1 MNKQNI
7 RSFLL
12 GGVLFF
18 GGMLCYKYLGS
29 LSAGQP
35 EENRARVEQISEKE
49 INAQDTTDI
58 IPSMS
63 VIEEV
68 PAQVTIHKRPPA
80 QGLVTIDT
88 NVLKV
93 AINAY
98 GDIVLVELKK
108 YPKTTKTKDQGFLLL
123 ENSSDRFYIAQI
135 GLLSGGGPDSKT
147 LGRAKFIS
155 KQHSYDL
162 SKQEEGFIDLVYA
175 PDPQQQQANKDIKF
189 IKRFYFNNNSYLIK
203 IDYIVVNNSNLEYKA
218 SLYGRLR
225 RLAEESKSGFFS
237 GGMRTYS
244 GAAIST
250 PNERYKKI
258 TFSDMKNPY
267 KIAFSGG
274 WIAMLEHYFVSAWI
288 PGTKILT
295 EYQTEDFK
303 DGSFGIRFIN
313 AAVTVA
319 PGETKHISAQLF
331 VGPKVAETLK
341 KVSPALDLT
350 VDYGVLWWISSP
362 LFVLL
367 KAIYHLVGNWGWAI
381 IFTTLLIKLLF
392 YKLSASSYKS
402 MGNLRNLQ
410 PKIEELKSKYAQDK
424 QKFSQAVIE
433 LYKKEKVNPLGGCLP
448 ILIQIPVFIA
458 LYYVLLESVELRQ
471 APWCL
476 WIADL
481 SAKDPWFILPV
492 IMGGSMFVQQ
502 QLNPPPADPVQAK
515 VLMFMPVFFT
525 VLFLNFPAGLMLYWV
540 VNNGLSILQQMY
552 ITRRICGNR

>member
-7 RSFLL
+7 RAFLL
-12 GGVLFF
+12 GAVLFF
-18 GGMLCYKYLGS
+18 GGMLCYKYIGS
-29 LSAGQP
+29 LSFAQP
-35 EENRARVEQISEKE
+35 ERGRLSTETVEEQG
-49 INAQDTTDI
+49 INNQDTTE

-63 VIEEV
+63 VVEEA
-68 PAQVTIHKRPPA
+68 PAPLTLHKRPPA
-80 QGLVTIDT
+80 QGIVTIDT
-88 NVLKV
+88 NTLKV
-93 AINAY
+93 TINAY

-108 YPKTTKTKDQGFLLL
+108 YPQNTKSHGQGFQLID
-123 ENSSDRFYIAQI
+123 NSNSRFYIAQT

-147 LGRAKFIS
+147 LGRAKFVS
-155 KQHSYDL
+155 KEHNYDL
-162 SKQEEGFIDLVYA
+162 SGQEEGFVDLVYA
-175 PDPQQQQANKDIKF
+175 PDQGQQQANKDIKF

-203 IDYIVVNNSNLEYKA
+203 IDYIVINNSDSEYKA

-225 RLAEESKSGFFS
+225 RLTEETKSGFFS
-237 GGMRTYS
+237 GGMRTYT

-274 WIAMLEHYFVSAWI
+274 WIAMLEHYFVSAWV
-288 PGTKILT
+288 PNPQILT

-313 AAVTVA
+313 AAVNVA
-319 PGETKHISAQLF
+319 PGQTKHISAQLF

-350 VDYGVLWWISSP
+350 VDYGVLWWISAP

-367 KAIYHLVGNWGWAI
+367 KAIYHIVGNWGWAI
-381 IFTTLLIKLLF
+381 IMTTLLIKLLF
-392 YKLSASSYKS
+392 YRLSASSYKS

-410 PKIEELKSKYAQDK
+410 PKIEELKTKYAQDR

-492 IMGGSMFVQQ
+492 IMGISMFAQQ
-502 QLNPPPADPVQAK
+502 RLNPPPADPVQAK
-515 VLMFMPVFFT
+515 VLMFMPIFFT

-552 ITRRICGNR
+552 ITRRICANR